1 MPKKKK
7 KKNLKNTKST
17 GKNFDLT
24 TDSLSKKFKT
34 SLNLNL
40 LPKFYSN
47 NEP

>member
-1 MPKKKK
+1 MPKKKTENVNK
-7 KKNLKNTKST
+7 TKST
-17 GKNFDLT
+17 GTNFDLT